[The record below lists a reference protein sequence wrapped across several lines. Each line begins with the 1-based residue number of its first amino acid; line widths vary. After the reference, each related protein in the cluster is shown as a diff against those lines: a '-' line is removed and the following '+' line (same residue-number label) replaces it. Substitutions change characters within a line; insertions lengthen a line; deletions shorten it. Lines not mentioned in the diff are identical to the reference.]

1 MKAVNSFNTISPE
14 FSSFF
19 LTDRIAINDL
29 SIHEI
34 IMFADLEKR
43 WDLRILDPSEHLPK

>member
-1 MKAVNSFNTISPE
+1 MKAVNSFNTISPA

-19 LTDRIAINDL
+19 LTDRIAINEL
-29 SIHEI
+29 SIHE